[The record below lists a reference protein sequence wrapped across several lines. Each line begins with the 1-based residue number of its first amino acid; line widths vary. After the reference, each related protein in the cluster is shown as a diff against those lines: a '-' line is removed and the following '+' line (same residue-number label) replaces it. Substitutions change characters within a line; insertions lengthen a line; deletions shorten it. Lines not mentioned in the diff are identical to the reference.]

1 MLVLLIGLAL
11 SVGPAAAQDLVKVPP
26 LTARVTDLTNTLS
39 APERE
44 ALDAKLAAWEAQTGN
59 QLVVLMLPSTQPEAI
74 AAYSIRVAEA
84 WKIGHKGKDN
94 GAVFLIAKNDRK
106 NRIEVGYGLE
116 GVLTDVTTR
125 RILAETVAPY
135 FRNNQFA
142 QGINAGVDQVIAVV
156 NKGEPLADSPAV
168 EPPQRKSGGISFD
181 TILILLFVVVPV
193 IGGILQAHLRQGGRV
208 DGRRRLVG
216 GAAWLF
222 AGSLV
227 IAHHCGRR
235 RFHRDACLRPGW
247 RPRGPRR
254 RHLHPRRR
262 RWRLRR
268 RRRRWRR
275 FRAAAAD
282 LAAAARRET
291 GDDREDDQRSGGISS
306 PIAAWSTARLRQPIS
321 IASSA
326 QSLTAKRAML
336 GRSVL
341 PSRRRC
347 LCASVWR
354 R

>member
-1 MLVLLIGLAL
+1 VSRVFRPDRLLACGIAMLFLLLGLAL
-11 SVGPAAAQDLVKVPP
+11 AVGPAAAQDLVKVPP

-39 APERE
+39 PAERE

-135 FRNNQFA
+135 FRNNQFP

-168 EPPQRKSGGISFD
+168 EAPQRKSGGISFE

-193 IGGILQAHLRQGGRV
+193 IGGILRRIFGRAIGSTV
-208 DGRRRLVG
+208 GAGLVG
-216 GAAWLF
+216 GAAWLV
-222 AGSLV
+222 AGSLA
-227 IAHHCGRR
+227 IAIIAGIVAFIVMLTFGLGSGLVGRGGGI
-235 RFHRDACLRPGW
+235 FIPG
-247 RPRGPRR
+247 GGGGG
-254 RHLHPRRR
+254 
-262 RWRLRR
+262 
-268 RRRRWRR
+268 
-275 FRAAAAD
+275 F
-282 LAAAARRET
+282 
-291 GDDREDDQRSGGISS
+291 GGGSGGGGFSGGGGGFGGGG
-306 PIAAWSTARLRQPIS
+306 
-321 IASSA
+321 AS
-326 QSLTAKRAML
+326 
-336 GRSVL
+336 GD
-341 PSRRRC
+341 
-347 LCASVWR
+347 W
-354 R
+354 